1 MTASLTEITIR
12 DGITNLKCPITG
24 IDVVVVEKGFDSD
37 AEHSPHLRFFIDWIG
52 EIYFADPADLP
63 PDQALYQ
70 HKLVAIFTNESEEID
85 QNTLVDKCL
94 EVLPKSA
101 LVLEILNP
109 PGGSYDGDIFYACFD
124 LGSPALS
131 PRIRLRSS

>member
-1 MTASLTEITIR
+1 MAAALTEIAIR
-12 DGITNLKCPITG
+12 GGIKSLKCPITG
-24 IDVVVVEKGFDSD
+24 IDVVVEEEGFDSD
-37 AEHSPHLRFFIDWIG
+37 AEHSPHLRFFIDLIG

-70 HKLVAIFTNESEEID
+70 HQLVAIFANESEEID

-124 LGSPALS
+124 LSSPALIS
-131 PRIRLRSS
+131 RIKMRSS